1 MNNCSYLSRVL
12 SKKMSF
18 FYKYFEIAIWSNVNQ
33 TLGSALGMLRVETS
47 SAYNFCY
54 ETFCS
59 DYMKKMLIKMITLIL
74 LPPSSLK
81 NDQMQCQ
88 AYAAYTIVFIALHA
102 MLF

>member
-47 SAYNFCY
+47 FAYNFCY

-59 DYMKKMLIKMITLIL
+59 VYMKKMLIKMITLII

-88 AYAAYTIVFIALHA
+88 DLQHIQ
-102 MLF
+102 

>member
-1 MNNCSYLSRVL
+1 MEFTFTKYFAYDKKTDGTVCRIDTFNDFYFAILMNNCSYLSRVL

-59 DYMKKMLIKMITLIL
+59 D
-74 LPPSSLK
+74 
-81 NDQMQCQ
+81 C
-88 AYAAYTIVFIALHA
+88 
-102 MLF
+102 